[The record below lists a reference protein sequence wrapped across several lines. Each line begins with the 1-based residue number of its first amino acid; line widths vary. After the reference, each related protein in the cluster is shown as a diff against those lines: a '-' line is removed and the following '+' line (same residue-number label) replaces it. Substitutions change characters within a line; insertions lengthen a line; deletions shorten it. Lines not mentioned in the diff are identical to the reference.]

1 MTYSPLIFQNA
12 LPNFDSGLEKEIY
25 GRIELSMDSD
35 KELNLWNDESA
46 LKWNGVLVILTKGGA
61 WHGDKKCE
69 KKINFKNKNVKSE
82 SIRPALWL
90 FHLHALNESHQFSL
104 KELIKMF
111 FKINGKI
118 KKRKFEGSL
127 VNGMLKKK
135 KKRRKETRLDGEH
148 SEFPIRLRRKWRN

>member
-25 GRIELSMDSD
+25 GRIELSMDCD

-82 SIRPALWL
+82 PIRPALWL

-104 KELIKMF
+104 KELIKIF
-111 FKINGKI
+111 SKINGKI
-118 KKRKFEGSL
+118 KSGNSRAVWSTGC
-127 VNGMLKKK
+127 
-135 KKRRKETRLDGEH
+135 
-148 SEFPIRLRRKWRN
+148 

>member
-61 WHGDKKCE
+61 
-69 KKINFKNKNVKSE
+69 
-82 SIRPALWL
+82 
-90 FHLHALNESHQFSL
+90 
-104 KELIKMF
+104 
-111 FKINGKI
+111 
-118 KKRKFEGSL
+118 
-127 VNGMLKKK
+127 
-135 KKRRKETRLDGEH
+135 
-148 SEFPIRLRRKWRN
+148 